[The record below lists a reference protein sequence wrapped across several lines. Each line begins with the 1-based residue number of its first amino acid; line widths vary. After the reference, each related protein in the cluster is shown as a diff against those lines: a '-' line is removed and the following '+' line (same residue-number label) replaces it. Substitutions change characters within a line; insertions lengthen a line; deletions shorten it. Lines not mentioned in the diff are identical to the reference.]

1 MTKGI
6 LIDIDDNEVRTKLI
20 ITDEM
25 ASILA
30 DELLNALDELPI
42 AQWEEKCLGLE
53 FQVEELE
60 EIIEGYKN
68 RIENLLNRYERGVF

>member
-20 ITDEM
+20 MSDDM
-25 ASILA
+25 ASMLA
-30 DELLNALDELPI
+30 DELLNALDELSI
-42 AQWEEKCLGLE
+42 SQWEEKCLGLE

-60 EIIEGYKN
+60 SIIEGYKS
-68 RIENLLNRYERGVF
+68 RIENLLNRYERCVF